1 MKPITRRD
9 VLAAGA
15 VLVLPYSAD
24 AIAEEPHRPVFVPY
38 TQASP
43 FLGDLETFNAKMYE
57 SHLGAVWV
65 YDHRDNLPTGYEEL
79 ERLPQNIRDA
89 VFDALPVETTVDLVL
104 ERIRRR
110 ADADPELTDEQRA
123 VLASAPLTITPE
135 WALGT
140 IIDREARWPDGGF
153 WQRAREAFTM
163 DEWRRVFGQSD
174 AIDMWCLGRGLGLG
188 DCARAVGW

>member
-1 MKPITRRD
+1 MKRITRRS

-15 VLVLPYSAD
+15 VLALPCGAD
-24 AIAEEPHRPVFVPY
+24 AVPDEPGRPVFVPW
-38 TQASP
+38 TKASP
-43 FLGDLETFNAKMYE
+43 FLGDLETFNARMYE

-65 YDHRDNLPTGYEEL
+65 YDHRDNLPSGYEEL
-79 ERLPQNIRDA
+79 ERLPENIREA
-89 VFDALPVETTVDLVL
+89 LLDALPVETVVELVL
-104 ERIRRR
+104 ERIRRC
-110 ADADPELTDEQRA
+110 ADADREMTDEQRA

-135 WALGT
+135 WALSM
-140 IIDREARWPDGGF
+140 DREAIWPDGGF

-163 DEWRRVFGQSD
+163 DDWRRIFGRSD